1 MGNVRTAAPIFVFLM
16 ALVAAA
22 QVPAQQQAQPP
33 TSPEDEKAIATARQ
47 IPASEVDPK
56 LPKQALGSWLEK
68 LVAPSKIDWEVNDC
82 GEQSGTPA
90 DEDRDFPMCVEANA
104 DLAGGRHV
112 TVSIAVGTVK
122 KGISG
127 KPGVFF
133 ILLDEPGSD
142 EKDVVHLSD
151 LAARLQD
158 RHRGSRPA
166 TPPK

>member
-1 MGNVRTAAPIFVFLM
+1 MLMRSVAPIF
-16 ALVAAA
+16 ALLLALAAAA
-22 QVPAQQQAQPP
+22 QDVAPSQPP
-33 TSPEDEKAIATARQ
+33 SSPEDEKNIAAARQ
-47 IPASEVDPK
+47 TPASELDPK
-56 LPKQALGSWLEK
+56 LPKQPLGSWLEK